1 MAIFLMIISFLLYPF
16 YSFFYTILKLF
27 KFKYLFSF
35 QLMRD
40 FLFVMTFVMVFGDLF
55 IAFASFLLA
64 VSVPYLLWKFLGF
77 SNLLSFS
84 VGLITF
90 IISYWFF
97 SFVVYIVQSLALLS
111 SHLKD
116 AREIL
121 KKIENTSKDIT
132 DNVLFH

>member
-1 MAIFLMIISFLLYPF
+1 
-16 YSFFYTILKLF
+16 
-27 KFKYLFSF
+27 
-35 QLMRD
+35 MRD
-40 FLFVMTFVMVFGDLF
+40 FLFVMTFVMLFGDLF
-55 IAFASFLLA
+55 IAFASFSLA
-64 VSVPYLLWKFLGF
+64 VSVPYLLSKFLGF
-77 SNLLSFS
+77 SNLLAFS

-97 SFVVYIVQSLALLS
+97 SFVVYIVQTLALLS

-121 KKIENTSKDIT
+121 KKIESTSKDIT